1 MVKFTRTA
9 DVVARVRGG
18 DPGYGETSRM
28 LAEAALTLA
37 SGERPDVS
45 GVVTPAVG
53 LGLPYRRRLEDA
65 GIRFEVVE
73 VGS

>member
-1 MVKFTRTA
+1 
-9 DVVARVRGG
+9 
-18 DPGYGETSRM
+18 M

-37 SGERPDVS
+37 SGERPDVT